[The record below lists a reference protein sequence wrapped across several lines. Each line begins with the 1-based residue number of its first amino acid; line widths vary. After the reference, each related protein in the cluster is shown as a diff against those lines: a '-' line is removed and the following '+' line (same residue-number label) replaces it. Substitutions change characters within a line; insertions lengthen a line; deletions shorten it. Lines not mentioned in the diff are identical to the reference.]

1 MTVAGI
7 QGVVGQPL
15 NPVWTCSSCS
25 AKISKPMRDDITP
38 IERITP
44 EQLRNLKGVF
54 FDLDDTFT
62 THGKIPA
69 CSFAALWDLRRAGL
83 TVIAVTGRPAGWC
96 DHIARMWPVDGVVG
110 ENGAFYF
117 WYDEEERKL
126 NKRFLDSDEV
136 RADKRQRLS
145 LIRDEILAAVPGCA
159 IASDQHYR
167 EADLAIDYCE
177 DVPPLGPEAVKRICQ
192 IFEAHGATCKVSSI
206 HVNGWFGNYD
216 KLGMAKRFMQE
227 LFGLDLDAEKASF
240 AYCGDSPNDEPM
252 FGYFPISVAV
262 KNVLKFVDQMQ
273 ALPAYITSLEGGEG
287 FAEFANCLLL
297 DRKQST
303 C

>member
-1 MTVAGI
+1 
-7 QGVVGQPL
+7 
-15 NPVWTCSSCS
+15 
-25 AKISKPMRDDITP
+25 MRDDIIP
-38 IERITP
+38 IESIPP
-44 EQLRNLKGVF
+44 EQLRNLKGVL

-62 THGKIPA
+62 TRGKIPA
-69 CSFAALWDLRRAGL
+69 CSFSALWDLRNAGL
-83 TVIAVTGRPAGWC
+83 TVVAVTGRPAGWC

-117 WYDEEERKL
+117 WYDEGERKL
-126 NKRFLDSDEV
+126 NKRFLDPDKV

-159 IASDQHYR
+159 LASDQHYR

-177 DVPPLGPEAVKRICQ
+177 DVPPLGPEAVKKICQ
-192 IFEAHGATCKVSSI
+192 IFEDHGATCKVSSI
-206 HVNGWFGNYD
+206 HVNGWFGKYD

-227 LFGLDLDAEKASF
+227 LFGLDLDGVKANF

-273 ALPAYITSLEGGEG
+273 TLPAYITSAEGGEG
-287 FAEFANCLLL
+287 FAEFVNHILKYRQRA
-297 DRKQST
+297 
-303 C
+303 

>member
-1 MTVAGI
+1 MNNNITSI
-7 QGVVGQPL
+7 E
-15 NPVWTCSSCS
+15 NISS
-25 AKISKPMRDDITP
+25 ALL
-38 IERITP
+38 
-44 EQLRNLKGVF
+44 QNLKGVL

-62 THGKIPA
+62 TLGKIPA
-69 CSFAALWDLRRAGL
+69 CSFTALWDLRNAGL
-83 TVIAVTGRPAGWC
+83 TVVAVTGRPAGWC

-136 RADKRQRLS
+136 RADKRQRL
-145 LIRDEILAAVPGCA
+145 LTIRDEILATVPGSA
-159 IASDQHYR
+159 LASDQLYR
-167 EADLAIDYCE
+167 ETDLAIDYCE
-177 DVPPLGPEAVKRICQ
+177 DVPPLGPEAVKKICQ

-206 HVNGWFGNYD
+206 HVNGWFGKYD
-216 KLGMAKRFMQE
+216 KLAMARQFMKE
-227 LFGLDLDAEKASF
+227 RFGLDLDAEKGRF

-262 KNVLKFVDQMQ
+262 NNVLKFVDQMEK
-273 ALPAYITSLEGGEG
+273 LPAYITSAEGGEG
-287 FAEFANCLLL
+287 FAEFVDCLLL
-297 DRKQST
+297 HRKQST